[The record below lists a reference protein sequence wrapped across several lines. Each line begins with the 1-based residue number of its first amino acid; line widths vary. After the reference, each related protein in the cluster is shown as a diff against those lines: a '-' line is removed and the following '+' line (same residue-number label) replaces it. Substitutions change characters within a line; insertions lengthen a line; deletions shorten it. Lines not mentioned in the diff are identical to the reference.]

1 MIFGVFGRS
10 NGNICEAQINGGAAI
25 GEVIAKSGVVLLTGG
40 CCGVPEVAAIAARK
54 NGGCVVGVSPAMN
67 QKEHIERYYQSKEID
82 INIYTGMG
90 DTGRIPINV
99 RSVDAAVFVGGGY
112 GILAEFG
119 CACADKKIIGVL
131 TGIGGISDII
141 PDIIDKLGFAPKSK
155 IFYSSN
161 PQELINMLIDEVRKQ
176 YAQD

>member
-82 INIYTGMG
+82 INIYIKQRYTKTIKSN
-90 DTGRIPINV
+90 DNFAFVYNDFIN
-99 RSVDAAVFVGGGY
+99 
-112 GILAEFG
+112 
-119 CACADKKIIGVL
+119 
-131 TGIGGISDII
+131 
-141 PDIIDKLGFAPKSK
+141 KL
-155 IFYSSN
+155 FY
-161 PQELINMLIDEVRKQ
+161 D
-176 YAQD
+176 